1 MPSFLK
7 DLSIRRRSKASIA
20 DSSGHSS
27 LDNGENSKSS
37 STLNSYLDNKQSPP
51 TTLSSSRSNT
61 NLSGMNGSSSK
72 TPPPVPGRETRP
84 RLPSSHSNRYSI
96 NVPTQPRRSICY
108 LTNRVQGMPA
118 QNGDRPMPTT
128 SPLAPRVLSVSDG
141 SWVLLDKPY
150 LTRTR

>member
-7 DLSIRRRSKASIA
+7 DLSIRRRSKASVA
-20 DSSGHSS
+20 DSSGNSS
-27 LDNGENSKSS
+27 LDNGEHSKSS
-37 STLNSYLDNKQSPP
+37 STLNSYLDNNKQSPP
-51 TTLSSSRSNT
+51 TTLSSQRSNT

-96 NVPTQPRRSICY
+96 NVKALRFPKLYSLADKQ
-108 LTNRVQGMPA
+108 QGMPA
-118 QNGDRPMPTT
+118 QNGDRPMNAT

-141 SWVLLDKPY
+141 SWVL
-150 LTRTR
+150 RHEAISHM